1 MSEVWNTKYGPRKVR
16 FDPPTVREALFA
28 AQGLTGDVE
37 QQAEIA
43 AALME
48 VPVEDVRA
56 ELSAMVPARNGPKIV
71 TSIGRDGGARMVI
84 VERKPSRHLTVG
96 AGALRQGPLKP
107 LAAAQASTEDRQSS
121 QTLPRRGLL
130 GRKPVLA

>member
-1 MSEVWNTKYGPRKVR
+1 LENEIWPAKVR
-16 FDPPTVREALFA
+16 FDPPTLREAIFA
-28 AQGLTGDVE
+28 AEGLTGDVE

-48 VPVEDVRA
+48 MSVEDVRA
-56 ELSAMVPARNGPKIV
+56 ELSTVIPAHYSTQIV

-84 VERKPSRHLTVG
+84 VERKPSRHFTVG
-96 AGALRQGPLKP
+96 MGALRPGPAKP

-121 QTLPRRGLL
+121 QTLLRCGLL